1 MCYLA
6 LGVIGVCITP
16 GRNGFGYGGDITH
29 CSNSYCL
36 IILDVPHNHGI
47 EKAEASLILKTA
59 SPEIVDRYV
68 FKRYKLFA

>member
-36 IILDVPHNHGI
+36 IILDVPLPTHAEHNDLGF
-47 EKAEASLILKTA
+47 EMAPFERGGSVLEAGS
-59 SPEIVDRYV
+59 SQSRE
-68 FKRYKLFA
+68 

>member
-36 IILDVPHNHGI
+36 IILDVPQVVEQQAMN
-47 EKAEASLILKTA
+47 
-59 SPEIVDRYV
+59 VDV
-68 FKRYKLFA
+68 TSAHFAQ